1 MLPEKQR
8 QRMLLHVVAPADD
21 AHENEGKG
29 EKQNKKSQNFILLEN
44 TGAFYLPL
52 RGNKMSVIYE
62 RLFRQKL
69 FFGQERERKP
79 WPIRKKERIMCQLR
93 VLRERADVQRAV
105 RKTTLKA
112 YE

>member
-1 MLPEKQR
+1 
-8 QRMLLHVVAPADD
+8 MLLHVVAPADD
-21 AHENEGKG
+21 AHGNEGKG

-69 FFGQERERKP
+69 FFGQERERESP
-79 WPIRKKERIMCQLR
+79 GQ
-93 VLRERADVQRAV
+93 
-105 RKTTLKA
+105 
-112 YE
+112 